1 MRARNS
7 LRVFMAFTRVLV
19 CSRDGRVNSELP
31 AVPSS
36 VHYHARPWGR
46 MQTGPLGCILGFMS
60 DADRF
65 QRVIRS
71 IDEAN
76 GEDPNSE
83 VVDGVA
89 QPKELVYGMRMQRW
103 VEELDPRAPEALRI
117 AARSQHIR
125 RWEIPRSD
133 YPMDRKGYLRWRTT
147 LYAFHADRASE
158 ILRARGYDDETIE
171 RVRTLLQKRNLRTDP
186 DVQTLEDAAAL
197 VFLVH
202 HLDDFLKRDDIGE
215 EKAIAIIR
223 KTWKKMTER
232 GHEAASALELSAESS
247 ALLKKALAG

>member
-1 MRARNS
+1 
-7 LRVFMAFTRVLV
+7 
-19 CSRDGRVNSELP
+19 
-31 AVPSS
+31 
-36 VHYHARPWGR
+36 
-46 MQTGPLGCILGFMS
+46 MS
-60 DADRF
+60 DTDRF

-71 IDEAN
+71 IDQAN

-83 VVDGVA
+83 IVDGVA
-89 QPKELVYGMRMQRW
+89 WPKEQLYGMRMQKW
-103 VEELDPRAPEALRI
+103 VEELDPGASEALRI

-158 ILRARGYDDETIE
+158 ILRAQEYDAETIE
-171 RVRTLLQKRNLRTDP
+171 RVRALLQKRNLRTDT

-215 EKAIAIIR
+215 EKAIDIIR
-223 KTWKKMTER
+223 KTWEKMTER
-232 GHEAASALELSAESS
+232 GHEAASALTLSDEST
-247 ALLKKALAG
+247 ALLEKALTG

>member
-1 MRARNS
+1 MGD
-7 LRVFMAFTRVLV
+7 T
-19 CSRDGRVNSELP
+19 
-31 AVPSS
+31 
-36 VHYHARPWGR
+36 
-46 MQTGPLGCILGFMS
+46 
-60 DADRF
+60 DRF

-71 IDEAN
+71 IDQAN

-89 QPKELVYGMRMQRW
+89 WPKEQLYGMRMQEW
-103 VEELDPRAPEALRI
+103 VEELDPGASEALRI

-158 ILRARGYDDETIE
+158 ILRAQEYDAETIE
-171 RVRTLLQKRNLRTDP
+171 HVRALLQKRNLRTDT

-215 EKAIAIIR
+215 EKAIDIIR
-223 KTWKKMTER
+223 KTWEKMTER
-232 GHEAASALELSAESS
+232 GHEAASALTLSDEST
-247 ALLKKALAG
+247 ALLEKASTG

>member
-1 MRARNS
+1 
-7 LRVFMAFTRVLV
+7 
-19 CSRDGRVNSELP
+19 
-31 AVPSS
+31 
-36 VHYHARPWGR
+36 
-46 MQTGPLGCILGFMS
+46 MS
-60 DADRF
+60 DTDRF

-71 IDEAN
+71 IDQAN

-83 VVDGVA
+83 VVDGVTR
-89 QPKELVYGMRMQRW
+89 PKEQLYGMRMQEW
-103 VEELDPRAPEALRI
+103 VEELDPGASEALRI

-125 RWEIPRSD
+125 RWKIPRSD

-158 ILRARGYDDETIE
+158 ILRAQEYDAETIE
-171 RVRTLLQKRNLRTDP
+171 HVRTLLQKRNLRTDT

-215 EKAIAIIR
+215 EKAIDIIR
-223 KTWKKMTER
+223 KTWKKMTKR
-232 GHEAASALELSAESS
+232 GHEAASALTLSDEST
-247 ALLKKALAG
+247 ALLEKALTG

>member
-1 MRARNS
+1 
-7 LRVFMAFTRVLV
+7 
-19 CSRDGRVNSELP
+19 
-31 AVPSS
+31 
-36 VHYHARPWGR
+36 
-46 MQTGPLGCILGFMS
+46 MS
-60 DADRF
+60 DTDRF

-71 IDEAN
+71 IDQAN

-89 QPKELVYGMRMQRW
+89 QPKEQLYGMRMQEW
-103 VEELDPRAPEALRI
+103 VEELDPGASEALRI

-158 ILRARGYDDETIE
+158 ILRAQEYDAETIE
-171 RVRTLLQKRNLRTDP
+171 HVRTLLQKRNLRTDT

-215 EKAIAIIR
+215 EKAIDIIR
-223 KTWKKMTER
+223 KTWEKMTER
-232 GHEAASALELSAESS
+232 GHEAASALTLSDEST
-247 ALLKKALAG
+247 ALLEKALTG

>member
-1 MRARNS
+1 
-7 LRVFMAFTRVLV
+7 
-19 CSRDGRVNSELP
+19 
-31 AVPSS
+31 
-36 VHYHARPWGR
+36 
-46 MQTGPLGCILGFMS
+46 MS
-60 DADRF
+60 DTDRF

-71 IDEAN
+71 IDQAN

-83 VVDGVA
+83 IVDGVA
-89 QPKELVYGMRMQRW
+89 WPKEQLYGMRMQEW
-103 VEELDPRAPEALRI
+103 VEELDPGASEALRI

-147 LYAFHADRASE
+147 LYAFHADRAAE
-158 ILRARGYDDETIE
+158 ILRAQEYDAETIE
-171 RVRTLLQKRNLRTDP
+171 HVRTLLQKRNLRTDT

-215 EKAIAIIR
+215 EKAIDIIR
-223 KTWKKMTER
+223 KTWEKMTER
-232 GHEAASALELSAESS
+232 GHEAASALTLSDEST
-247 ALLKKALAG
+247 ALLEKALTG

>member
-1 MRARNS
+1 
-7 LRVFMAFTRVLV
+7 MAV
-19 CSRDGRVNSELP
+19 
-31 AVPSS
+31 SS
-36 VHYHARPWGR
+36 VYYHARALRR
-46 MQTGPLGCILGFMS
+46 MQTCPCGCILGFMS
-60 DADRF
+60 DTERF
-65 QRVIRS
+65 QRAITS

-89 QPKELVYGMRMQRW
+89 QPKELLYGIRMQKR
-103 VEELDPRAPEALRI
+103 VEELDPDASEALRI

-125 RWEIPRSD
+125 RWEIPRGD

-147 LYAFHADRASE
+147 LYTFHADRASE
-158 ILRARGYDDETIE
+158 LLRAVGYDDETIE
-171 RVRTLLQKRNLRTDP
+171 RVRTLLQKRNLRTDA

-215 EKAIAIIR
+215 EKAIGIIR

-232 GHEAASALELSAESS
+232 GHEAASTLELSPESS
-247 ALLKKALAG
+247 ALLKKALED

>member
-1 MRARNS
+1 
-7 LRVFMAFTRVLV
+7 
-19 CSRDGRVNSELP
+19 
-31 AVPSS
+31 
-36 VHYHARPWGR
+36 
-46 MQTGPLGCILGFMS
+46 MS
-60 DADRF
+60 DTDRF

-71 IDEAN
+71 IDQAN

-89 QPKELVYGMRMQRW
+89 WPKEQLYGMRMQEW
-103 VEELDPRAPEALRI
+103 VEELDPGASEALRI

-133 YPMDRKGYLRWRTT
+133 YPMDRRGYLRWRTT

-158 ILRARGYDDETIE
+158 ILRAQEYDAETIE
-171 RVRTLLQKRNLRTDP
+171 HVRTLLQKRNLRTDT

-215 EKAIAIIR
+215 EKAIDIIR

-232 GHEAASALELSAESS
+232 GHEAASALALSDEST
-247 ALLKKALAG
+247 ALLEKALAG

>member
-1 MRARNS
+1 
-7 LRVFMAFTRVLV
+7 
-19 CSRDGRVNSELP
+19 
-31 AVPSS
+31 
-36 VHYHARPWGR
+36 
-46 MQTGPLGCILGFMS
+46 MS
-60 DADRF
+60 DTDRF

-71 IDEAN
+71 IDQAN

-89 QPKELVYGMRMQRW
+89 QPKEQLYGMRMQEW
-103 VEELDPRAPEALRI
+103 VEELDPGASEALRI

-158 ILRARGYDDETIE
+158 ILRAQEYDAETIE
-171 RVRTLLQKRNLRTDP
+171 HVRTLLQKRNLRADT

-215 EKAIAIIR
+215 EKAIDIIR
-223 KTWKKMTER
+223 KTWEKMTER
-232 GHEAASALELSAESS
+232 GHEAASALTLSDEST
-247 ALLKKALAG
+247 ALLEKASTG

>member
-1 MRARNS
+1 
-7 LRVFMAFTRVLV
+7 
-19 CSRDGRVNSELP
+19 
-31 AVPSS
+31 
-36 VHYHARPWGR
+36 

-65 QRVIRS
+65 QRAIRS

-158 ILRARGYDDETIE
+158 LLRAGGYDDETIE
-171 RVRTLLQKRNLRTDP
+171 RVRTLLQKRNLRTDA

-202 HLDDFLKRDDIGE
+202 HLDDFLKRDDIEE

>member
-1 MRARNS
+1 
-7 LRVFMAFTRVLV
+7 
-19 CSRDGRVNSELP
+19 
-31 AVPSS
+31 
-36 VHYHARPWGR
+36 
-46 MQTGPLGCILGFMS
+46 MS
-60 DADRF
+60 DTDRF

-71 IDEAN
+71 IDQAN

-89 QPKELVYGMRMQRW
+89 WPKEQLYGMRMQEW
-103 VEELDPRAPEALRI
+103 VEELDPGASEALRI

-158 ILRARGYDDETIE
+158 ILRGQEYDAETIE
-171 RVRTLLQKRNLRTDP
+171 RVRTLLQKRNLRTDT

-215 EKAIAIIR
+215 EKAIDIIR
-223 KTWKKMTER
+223 KTWEKMTER
-232 GHEAASALELSAESS
+232 GHEAASALTLSDEST
-247 ALLKKALAG
+247 ALLEKALAG

>member
-1 MRARNS
+1 
-7 LRVFMAFTRVLV
+7 
-19 CSRDGRVNSELP
+19 
-31 AVPSS
+31 
-36 VHYHARPWGR
+36 
-46 MQTGPLGCILGFMS
+46 MS
-60 DADRF
+60 DTDRF

-71 IDEAN
+71 IDQAN

-89 QPKELVYGMRMQRW
+89 WPKEQLYGMRMQEW
-103 VEELDPRAPEALRI
+103 VEELDPGASEALRI

-133 YPMDRKGYLRWRTT
+133 YPMDRRGYLRWRTT

-158 ILRARGYDDETIE
+158 ILRDQEYDAETIE
-171 RVRTLLQKRNLRTDP
+171 RVRALLQKRNLRGDTE
-186 DVQTLEDAAAL
+186 VQTLEDAAAL

-202 HLDDFLKRDDIGE
+202 HLDDFLERDDIAE
-215 EKAIAIIR
+215 EKAIDIIR

-232 GHEAASALELSAESS
+232 GHEAASALALSDEST
-247 ALLKKALAG
+247 ALLEKALAG

>member
-1 MRARNS
+1 
-7 LRVFMAFTRVLV
+7 
-19 CSRDGRVNSELP
+19 
-31 AVPSS
+31 
-36 VHYHARPWGR
+36 
-46 MQTGPLGCILGFMS
+46 MS
-60 DADRF
+60 DTDRF

-76 GEDPNSE
+76 SEDPNSE

-89 QPKELVYGMRMQRW
+89 HPKELVYGKRMQEW
-103 VEELDPRAPEALRI
+103 VEKLDPAAPEALRI

-125 RWEIPRSD
+125 RWEIPRGD

-158 ILRARGYDDETIE
+158 ILRVAEYDDDTIE
-171 RVRTLLQKRNLRTDP
+171 RVRTLLQKRNLRTDA

-197 VFLVH
+197 VFLIH
-202 HLDDFLKRDDIGE
+202 HLDDFLQRDDIGE
-215 EKAIAIIR
+215 EKAINIIR

-232 GHEAASALELSAESS
+232 GHEAASALALSEKSA
-247 ALLKKALAG
+247 ALLERALTS

>member
-1 MRARNS
+1 MGD
-7 LRVFMAFTRVLV
+7 T
-19 CSRDGRVNSELP
+19 
-31 AVPSS
+31 
-36 VHYHARPWGR
+36 
-46 MQTGPLGCILGFMS
+46 
-60 DADRF
+60 DRF

-71 IDEAN
+71 IDQAN

-89 QPKELVYGMRMQRW
+89 WPKEQLYGMRMQEW
-103 VEELDPRAPEALRI
+103 VEELDPGASEALRI

-125 RWEIPRSD
+125 RWKIPRSD
-133 YPMDRKGYLRWRTT
+133 YPMDRRGYLRWRTT

-158 ILRARGYDDETIE
+158 ILRAQEYDAETIE
-171 RVRTLLQKRNLRTDP
+171 HVRALLQKRNLRADT

-202 HLDDFLKRDDIGE
+202 HLDDFLERDDIAE
-215 EKAIAIIR
+215 EKAIDIIR

-232 GHEAASALELSAESS
+232 GHEAASALALSDEST
-247 ALLKKALAG
+247 ALLEKALAG

>member
-1 MRARNS
+1 
-7 LRVFMAFTRVLV
+7 
-19 CSRDGRVNSELP
+19 
-31 AVPSS
+31 
-36 VHYHARPWGR
+36 
-46 MQTGPLGCILGFMS
+46 MQAGPRGCILGFMS
-60 DADRF
+60 ETDRF
-65 QRVIRS
+65 QRAIRS

-76 GEDPNSE
+76 REDPNSE
-83 VVDGVA
+83 VADGVVH
-89 QPKELVYGMRMQRW
+89 PKELLYGKRMQRW

-147 LYAFHADRASE
+147 LYGFHADTASE
-158 ILRARGYDDETIE
+158 LLRAADYDDETIE
-171 RVRTLLQKRNLRTDP
+171 RVRTLLQKRNLRTDA

-197 VFLVH
+197 VFLEH
-202 HLDDFLKRDDIGE
+202 HLDDFLSRDDIGE
-215 EKAIAIIR
+215 EKAIGIIR

-232 GHEAASALELSAESS
+232 GHEAASVLELSPEST

>member
-1 MRARNS
+1 
-7 LRVFMAFTRVLV
+7 
-19 CSRDGRVNSELP
+19 
-31 AVPSS
+31 
-36 VHYHARPWGR
+36 
-46 MQTGPLGCILGFMS
+46 MS
-60 DADRF
+60 DTDRF

-71 IDEAN
+71 IDQAN
-76 GEDPNSE
+76 GEDPNSA

-89 QPKELVYGMRMQRW
+89 WPKEQLYGMRMQEW
-103 VEELDPRAPEALRI
+103 VEELDPGASEALRI

-133 YPMDRKGYLRWRTT
+133 YPMDRRGYLRWRTT

-158 ILRARGYDDETIE
+158 ILRAQEYDTETIE
-171 RVRTLLQKRNLRTDP
+171 HVRALLQKRNLRADT

-202 HLDDFLKRDDIGE
+202 HLDDFLERDDIAE
-215 EKAIAIIR
+215 EKAIDIIR

-232 GHEAASALELSAESS
+232 GHEAASALALSDEST
-247 ALLKKALAG
+247 ALLEKALAG

>member
-1 MRARNS
+1 
-7 LRVFMAFTRVLV
+7 
-19 CSRDGRVNSELP
+19 
-31 AVPSS
+31 
-36 VHYHARPWGR
+36 
-46 MQTGPLGCILGFMS
+46 MS
-60 DADRF
+60 DTDRF
-65 QRVIRS
+65 QQVIRS

-89 QPKELVYGMRMQRW
+89 QPKEQLYGVRMQKW
-103 VEELDPRAPEALRI
+103 VEELDPGAPEALRI

-147 LYAFHADRASE
+147 LYGFHADKASE
-158 ILRARGYDDETIE
+158 ILRAAQYDDETIE
-171 RVRTLLQKRNLRTDP
+171 RVRTLLQKRNLRTDA

-197 VFLVH
+197 VFLIH
-202 HLDDFLKRDDIGE
+202 HLDDFLQRDDIGE
-215 EKAIAIIR
+215 EKAINIIR

-232 GHEAASALELSAESS
+232 GHEAASALALSEKSA
-247 ALLKKALAG
+247 ALLERALTS

>member
-1 MRARNS
+1 
-7 LRVFMAFTRVLV
+7 
-19 CSRDGRVNSELP
+19 
-31 AVPSS
+31 
-36 VHYHARPWGR
+36 
-46 MQTGPLGCILGFMS
+46 MS
-60 DADRF
+60 DTDRF

-71 IDEAN
+71 IDQAN

-89 QPKELVYGMRMQRW
+89 QPKEQLYGMRMQEW
-103 VEELDPRAPEALRI
+103 VEELDPGASEALRI

-158 ILRARGYDDETIE
+158 ILRAQEYDAETIE
-171 RVRTLLQKRNLRTDP
+171 HVRTLLQKRNLRADT

-215 EKAIAIIR
+215 EKAIDIIR
-223 KTWKKMTER
+223 KTWEKMTER
-232 GHEAASALELSAESS
+232 GHEAASALTLSDEST
-247 ALLKKALAG
+247 ALLEKALTG

>member
-1 MRARNS
+1 
-7 LRVFMAFTRVLV
+7 
-19 CSRDGRVNSELP
+19 
-31 AVPSS
+31 
-36 VHYHARPWGR
+36 
-46 MQTGPLGCILGFMS
+46 MS
-60 DADRF
+60 DTDRF
-65 QRVIRS
+65 QQVIRS

-89 QPKELVYGMRMQRW
+89 QPKEQLYGMRMQKW
-103 VEELDPRAPEALRI
+103 VEELDPGAPEALRI

-147 LYAFHADRASE
+147 LYGFHADKASE
-158 ILRARGYDDETIE
+158 ILRAAQYDDETIE
-171 RVRTLLQKRNLRTDP
+171 RVRTLLQKRNLRTDA

-197 VFLVH
+197 VFLIH
-202 HLDDFLKRDDIGE
+202 HLDDFLQRDDIGE
-215 EKAIAIIR
+215 EKAINIIR

-232 GHEAASALELSAESS
+232 GHEAASALALSERSA
-247 ALLKKALAG
+247 ALLGRALTS

>member
-1 MRARNS
+1 
-7 LRVFMAFTRVLV
+7 
-19 CSRDGRVNSELP
+19 
-31 AVPSS
+31 
-36 VHYHARPWGR
+36 
-46 MQTGPLGCILGFMS
+46 MS
-60 DADRF
+60 DSERF
-65 QRVIRS
+65 QRAIRS

-83 VVDGVA
+83 VVEGVA
-89 QPKELVYGMRMQRW
+89 QPKELLYGMRMQEW
-103 VEELDPRAPEALRI
+103 VEELDPDAPEALRL

-147 LYAFHADRASE
+147 LYAFHADKASE
-158 ILRARGYDDETIE
+158 ILRAEAYDDETIE
-171 RVRTLLQKRNLRTDP
+171 RVRELLQKRNLRTDA

-197 VFLVH
+197 IFLVH
-202 HLDDFLKRDDIGE
+202 HLDNFLSRDDIGE
-215 EKAIAIIR
+215 EKAIDIIR

-232 GHEAASALELSAESS
+232 GHAAAAALELSAEST